1 MNKDKLKTGE
11 DLDDFLEEVLENAL
25 TPDEDSAVQD
35 LIDVVTFKNR
45 TIILNDVKNNYTGS
59 QIYQNILIWNILD
72 AGKFEK
78 EPIKIYIDSYG
89 GSIIDAFE
97 VIDAIKASK
106 IPVYTIVTG
115 AAYSSGL
122 FIALAGDKRMAY
134 EHTSFLLHEGSI
146 GSGMQDAH
154 KFKKYAEFYNTQLQ
168 QLKDYIIK
176 NSNITEEDYDRM
188 SKDDNWFTAQQALE
202 LGFIDEIIN
211 TIC

>member
-1 MNKDKLKTGE
+1 MNKDKTKIGE
-11 DLDDFLEEVLENAL
+11 DFDDFFEEVLENAL

-45 TIILNDVKNNYTGS
+45 TILLNDVKNNYTGS

-72 AGKFEK
+72 ADKAEK

-97 VIDAIKASK
+97 VIDAIRASK

-122 FIALAGDKRMAY
+122 FIALAGDKRIAH

-168 QLKDYIIK
+168 QLKDHIIK
-176 NSNITEEDYDRM
+176 HSNLTEEDYDRM

-202 LGFIDEIIN
+202 LGFIDEITN

>member
-1 MNKDKLKTGE
+1 MNKEKIRTGE
-11 DLDDFLEEVLENAL
+11 ELDDFLEEVLENAL

-72 AGKFEK
+72 AGKVEK

-168 QLKDYIIK
+168 QLKDHIIK
-176 NSNITEEDYDRM
+176 NSNITEEDYDKM
-188 SKDDNWFTAQQALE
+188 SKDDNWFTAQQALD

>member
-78 EPIKIYIDSYG
+78 EPIKIYIDSFCRNGIFVTYT
-89 GSIIDAFE
+89 SIISTTE
-97 VIDAIKASK
+97 C
-106 IPVYTIVTG
+106 VYI
-115 AAYSSGL
+115 
-122 FIALAGDKRMAY
+122 
-134 EHTSFLLHEGSI
+134 SF
-146 GSGMQDAH
+146 
-154 KFKKYAEFYNTQLQ
+154 
-168 QLKDYIIK
+168 
-176 NSNITEEDYDRM
+176 
-188 SKDDNWFTAQQALE
+188 
-202 LGFIDEIIN
+202 
-211 TIC
+211 C